1 MGELSAVFFGLLS
14 ALTWGAGDFC
24 GGLSSKRAH
33 AYTVVLVAEFVGA
46 ALLAVLA
53 VLFGE
58 RIPEIPLLLWAG
70 VGGIVGAVGLLA
82 LYSGLSSGHMGIV
95 APLSAVIAGVV
106 PITATLL
113 TEGWPTGAQIAGF
126 LVALAAVWLLA
137 GGAGRGISR
146 REVGFATA
154 AGLGFGLYFVIID
167 QATASGAVFWNLAF
181 ARTMGGLV
189 LLAIVL
195 ATRRPLL
202 PPRDVLPLN
211 AAAGMPAGQR
221 GNLFFALAALAGRL
235 DVAAILS
242 SLYPGTTVLLAWAVL
257 GERLNRPQAVGVVA
271 ALLAIV
277 LIAV

>member
-1 MGELSAVFFGLLS
+1 MGELSTILFGLLS

-46 ALLAVLA
+46 VLLAGLALLFRESVPDLTY
-53 VLFGE
+53 
-58 RIPEIPLLLWAG
+58 LLWAG
-70 VGGIVGAVGLLA
+70 AGGIVGAVGLLA

-106 PITATLL
+106 PITASLITD
-113 TEGWPTGAQIAGF
+113 GWPTGAQIAGF
-126 LVALAAVWLLA
+126 VAALVAVWLLA
-137 GGAGRGISR
+137 GGAGRGISLH
-146 REVGFATA
+146 ELGYATV
-154 AGLGFGLYFVIID
+154 AGLGFGLYFVLVD
-167 QATASGAVFWNLAF
+167 QATAGGGVFWSLAF
-181 ARTMGGLV
+181 ARSLGGLV

-195 ATRRPLL
+195 ATRRPVF

-211 AAAGMPAGQR
+211 VTAGVLDAG
-221 GNLFFALAALAGRL
+221 GNLFFALATLAGRL
-235 DVAAILS
+235 DVAAVLS
-242 SLYPGTTVLLAWAVL
+242 SLYPGTTVLLAWVVL
-257 GERLNRPQAVGVVA
+257 GERLNRPQTIGVAA

>member
-154 AGLGFGLYFVIID
+154 AGLGFGLYFVLVD

-202 PPRDVLPLN
+202 PPRDV
-211 AAAGMPAGQR
+211 
-221 GNLFFALAALAGRL
+221 
-235 DVAAILS
+235 
-242 SLYPGTTVLLAWAVL
+242 
-257 GERLNRPQAVGVVA
+257 
-271 ALLAIV
+271 
-277 LIAV
+277 

>member
-1 MGELSAVFFGLLS
+1 MGELSAIFFGLLS

-211 AAAGMPAGQR
+211 AAAGVLDAG

-257 GERLNRPQAVGVVA
+257 GERLNRPQTVGVAA